1 MWTFHTAQVTLGLEL
16 ETHQRRKPTATRSME
31 RLSSGHLCQLIVNM
45 IVIFVFVIVNT
56 IVIFVIVMINMIVIF
71 VIVIVNTIVIFLML
85 ARNVMNHMSHHFNL
99 FEATHFV
106 LSGTSAGGFGV
117 RSDNCDDEP
126 EYYICI
132 AITITVVLI
141 ATITITIPG
150 WTQLR

>member
-31 RLSSGHLCQLIVNM
+31 RLSSGHLCQLIV
-45 IVIFVFVIVNT
+45 
-56 IVIFVIVMINMIVIF
+56 NMIVIF

-141 ATITITIPG
+141 ATITITI
-150 WTQLR
+150 TITIRK